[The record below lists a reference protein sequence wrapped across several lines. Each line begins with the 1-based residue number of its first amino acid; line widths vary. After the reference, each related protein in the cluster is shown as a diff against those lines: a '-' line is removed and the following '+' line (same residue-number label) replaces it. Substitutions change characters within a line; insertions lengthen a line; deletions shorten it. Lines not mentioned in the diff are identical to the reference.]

1 MEAVDRESNPLLELG
16 AQLGITASA
25 LREAP
30 NEGSGRR
37 LQPRPASPNRPSRL
51 SHRSYMLGGMAETDG
66 VRKAAVSV
74 ERIMIRNFRG
84 IRELDLH
91 LRPGLTLLV
100 GRNNVGKSRILRALR
115 VGVGGARAERDD
127 LTVGSS
133 RRAEIDVVAAP
144 RPPPSPNGGAPSAS
158 TEPRTQAEEVFD
170 RSVSELLGGEV
181 SEISLEPLRQRFAW
195 RTTIT
200 SSSEDTGAQ
209 SQSHIMTYDLQNE
222 RWYTSEISPSLK
234 RGQRNIFAVEYVGA
248 QRDLAKE
255 LQHRGS
261 ALRRILNDLN
271 VSEEERGDLE
281 RKLSELGEDIVNRS
295 GTLRDLRSNLETL
308 NQFLDAI
315 GEARVNAVPDSLE
328 ELARTI
334 GVSFGTDEEQLA
346 ARLQGS
352 GVLSLAS
359 LQVQDLFYRLRLGSD
374 GPDLRPHAITLV
386 EEPEAHLHPHAVYE
400 LPLLLENQKHQVI
413 ATTHSSQLATVVNP
427 RTIKLIREPSTGTHG
442 KHSIVDLAPVEEA
455 DNNTPRLR
463 RPELYDSEMEKL
475 KRLVERPFG
484 DLLFARAIVIGDGAT
499 ERAFLPPVLR
509 NALGPLAH
517 GVSVVDSG
525 GIHTPLASAVIRFAQ
540 CFDVPFLILA
550 DNDSEGR
557 QNIEKLK
564 RVLDLP
570 SDRVVWLRAPKGK
583 QNKNIPTE
591 VAIERMLIE
600 FDLEM
605 CQRVCKHFRLSC
617 NDKSATFSS
626 MIGAKGYI
634 GSFLA
639 QEFVMG
645 YPYNKDGRHWPE
657 TLRDL
662 VEKIRQD
669 FDSRYGT

>member
-1 MEAVDRESNPLLELG
+1 M
-16 AQLGITASA
+16 T
-25 LREAP
+25 
-30 NEGSGRR
+30 
-37 LQPRPASPNRPSRL
+37 
-51 SHRSYMLGGMAETDG
+51 ETDG
-66 VRKAAVSV
+66 IRKAAVSV

-84 IRELDLH
+84 IRKLDLH

-100 GRNNVGKSRILRALR
+100 GRNNVGKSRVLRALR

-127 LTVGSS
+127 LTVGSG
-133 RRAEIDVVAAP
+133 RRAEIDVVAVP
-144 RPPPSPNGGAPSAS
+144 RPSPSPGGGAPSAS
-158 TEPRTQAEEVFD
+158 TEPRAPAEEVFD
-170 RSVSELLGGEV
+170 RSVFELLGGEV

-200 SSSEDTGAQ
+200 SSSEDTGAH
-209 SQSHIMTYDLQNE
+209 SHSHIMTYDPQNE
-222 RWYTSEISPSLK
+222 RWYTSATSPSLK
-234 RGQRNIFAVEYVGA
+234 REQRNLFAVEFVEA

-255 LQHRGS
+255 LQQRGS

-271 VSEEERGDLE
+271 VSEEEREDLE
-281 RKLSELGEDIVNRS
+281 SKLSELGEDIVNRS
-295 GTLRDLRSNLETL
+295 GTLKDLRSNLETL

-315 GEARVNAVPDSLE
+315 GEPRINAVPDSLE

-334 GVSFGTDEEQLA
+334 GVSFGTEEEQLA

-386 EEPEAHLHPHAVYE
+386 EEPEAHLHPHAIYE
-400 LPLLLENQKHQVI
+400 LPALLENQKHQVI

-427 RTIKLIREPSTGTHG
+427 RAIKLIREPSKGTHG
-442 KHSIVDLAPVEEA
+442 EHTIVDLGPVQEA
-455 DNNTPRLR
+455 DDNTPRLK
-463 RPELYDSEMEKL
+463 RPERYDSEMEKL

-499 ERAFLPPVLR
+499 ERAFLPPLLR

-525 GIHTPLASAVIRFAQ
+525 GIHSPLTSAVIRFAQ
-540 CFDVPFLILA
+540 CYDIPYLILA

-557 QNIEKLK
+557 KNIEKLEK
-564 RVLDLP
+564 ELELP
-570 SDRVVWLRAPKGK
+570 PDRVIWLRTSEEKGTK
-583 QNKNIPTE
+583 KNMSTK

-600 FDLEM
+600 FDLKM
-605 CQRVCKHFRLSC
+605 CQKVCKQFGLSC
-617 NDKSATFSS
+617 NDKSTTFAS
-626 MIGAKGYI
+626 MKVAKGYI

-639 QEFVMG
+639 KEFVKC
-645 YPYNKDGRHWPE
+645 YPYNEIGRNWPE
-657 TLRDL
+657 PLREM
-662 VEKIRQD
+662 VKKVRRD
-669 FDSRYGT
+669 FDDRDGT